1 VIDHPGG
8 MPAWNLVLR
17 FLLELA
23 ALAGL
28 AFAGWRLFD
37 GPVAILMAVLLPLLA
52 ATAWGVFTV
61 PDDPSRSGKSPVAV
75 PGAVRL
81 AVELIVLFGGAV
93 AFAVAGAPAVA
104 AVLGALIVLHLV
116 FSGRRLRWLLRQH

>member
-1 VIDHPGG
+1 

-28 AFAGWRLFD
+28 AVAGWRLAT
-37 GPVAILMAVLLPLLA
+37 GPLAIVLAVMLPLVA
-52 ATAWGVFTV
+52 AVCWGVFAV
-61 PDDPSRSGKSPVAV
+61 PDDPSRSGNAPVPV

-81 AVELIVLFGGAV
+81 ALELLVFGGGA
-93 AFAVAGAPAVA
+93 AAIAVAGAPIIA
-104 AVLGALIVLHLV
+104 AGFGALIVLHLA
-116 FSGRRLRWLLRQH
+116 FSGPRLRWLLRQH

>member
-1 VIDHPGG
+1 VIDRPGG

-37 GPVAILMAVLLPLLA
+37 GPAAVAMAVLLPLLA
-52 ATAWGVFTV
+52 ATVWGVFTV

-75 PGAVRL
+75 PGGVRL

-93 AFAVAGAPAVA
+93 AFAIAGAPVAA
-104 AVLGALIVLHLV
+104 AVLGALIVLHLA
-116 FSGRRLRWLLRQH
+116 FSGGRLRWLLRQH

>member
-1 VIDHPGG
+1 VIEHSGS

-28 AFAGWRLFD
+28 AYAGWRLFD
-37 GPVAILMAVLLPLLA
+37 GPVAVVMAVLLPLLA
-52 ATAWGVFTV
+52 ATVWGVFTV

-75 PGAVRL
+75 PGVVRL
-81 AVELIVLFGGAV
+81 AVELIVLFGGAG
-93 AFAVAGAPAVA
+93 AFAVAGAPIAA
-104 AVLGALIVLHLV
+104 AVLGALIVLHLA
-116 FSGRRLRWLLRQH
+116 FSGRRLRWLVQQH